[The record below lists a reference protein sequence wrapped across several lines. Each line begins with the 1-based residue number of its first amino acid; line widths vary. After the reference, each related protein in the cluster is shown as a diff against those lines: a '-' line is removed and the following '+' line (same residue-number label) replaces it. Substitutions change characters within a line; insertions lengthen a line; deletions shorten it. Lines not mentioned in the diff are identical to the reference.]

1 MICQKMLGNKI
12 IIYFNQNTPTCT
24 LYNIQSVICL
34 AELLPP
40 MENFMSN
47 QTDITPQM
55 IGICHS
61 CQVHLKFDLM
71 AETLYL
77 MVTLL
82 LDHYLSEVK
91 IKKNEMQFVGLT
103 SLLLA
108 SKYEDFWHPRVN
120 INMSSLHNVSSCI
133 SISYQ

>member
-1 MICQKMLGNKI
+1 
-12 IIYFNQNTPTCT
+12 
-24 LYNIQSVICL
+24 
-34 AELLPP
+34 ELLPP

-77 MVTLL
+77 MVTL
-82 LDHYLSEVK
+82 SVK
-91 IKKNEMQFVGLT
+91 DL
-103 SLLLA
+103 
-108 SKYEDFWHPRVN
+108 
-120 INMSSLHNVSSCI
+120 I
-133 SISYQ
+133 SISETYTRDHMLRMEKLMLKKLKFRLNAAQSDTKLEHLAFYLIELSLVQYEALKFKPSLLCASAIYVARCTLQMRYTSYIVDAEI